1 MLILETCLHS
11 DETQE
16 TCLHSD
22 ETQETC
28 LHSDE
33 TQETMMDQPIHD
45 DDQRISEA
53 IFFTL

>member
-33 TQETMMDQPIHD
+33 TQETMMDQPIYD